1 MGGIQEFLESF
12 RCNICRRDW
21 SILYY
26 QSKET
31 DSNNV
36 SKSILQTEKTL
47 GSTGNDRTI
56 CPRERKRTAYLGFRT
71 SIFFSLP
78 MGIRFFILPALTLS
92 VQSEN
97 IINHSQW
104 WKCPGTDKGR
114 FFLKNDCF
122 INDFEF
128 RFHFFFVFF
137 KSKLFSGKDF

>member
-1 MGGIQEFLESF
+1 MGGIQEFSKSF
-12 RCNICRRDW
+12 RCNICRKDW

-56 CPRERKRTAYLGFRT
+56 CLWEKKGTAYLGFRK
-71 SIFFSLP
+71 SIFFFPLP
-78 MGIRFFILPALTLS
+78 MGIRFFILAALTLS
-92 VQSEN
+92 VQSKN

-122 INDFEF
+122 INDFN
-128 RFHFFFVFF
+128 FFPFF
-137 KSKLFSGKDF
+137 LSKLFSRENF